1 MTSYYRKN
9 GKKGYT
15 LAEVL
20 TTVMIL
26 LILMAIAVPAI
37 FSIRRN
43 LRQKA
48 LDNKAELIYTAVQNN
63 LVKLQNN
70 GNKSEYSESR
80 ATKLPVQ
87 PLDESEQKDLYYVTA
102 IDKDN
107 TSNAAYILVTTD
119 TIDTDLYNNYWV
131 VEYDPQSASVYA
143 VFYSENKKYDYAA
156 EPEHYNSLRYKE
168 ERLNDGAW
176 VGYYGGDTVDGG
188 NTSTLAPEITIK
200 NEEKLVASISCMRPD
215 SKPLSF
221 EVTMQDTNGK
231 KLVLKY
237 SPNADGSGFKH
248 EMDDIH
254 LSSSPELDDNE
265 SGSIVGKKYSL
276 DITLD
281 DLTWSE
287 QNGNKVQLGRF
298 KNLYSTGAK
307 LLKDP
312 SKQLTPGTPLT
323 ITVKV
328 ISESPKING
337 RTATVKT
344 NSLFEDSST
353 ETQAVITYGRHLQNL
368 DELSSGV
375 TAVTSAVIKSDIHF
389 EKQED
394 KEGTESWYS
403 CYGKNMTFVPITNS
417 KLTSLQGKYASSN
430 GTVFSTIYH
439 LTVEEQAK
447 AGLFATLPAGI
458 TVDTLWMSGT
468 RIKRASSAAD
478 GSVMT
483 DSSAG
488 AIAGTAKGAA
498 KLINCRVFLDASDV
512 EGKDESEKWIAGAAV
527 QGGLIGQTSS
537 EGTVEITQSFAATVM
552 GDENA
557 SNVGGLV
564 GNATG
569 NIKITNSYADSYL
582 YGKNVGGLIGEC
594 SGSSTTILSSY
605 IVGYLHGTDNVGGF
619 IGRAAGLTTS
629 QFEINNGYT
638 AAWLGNATRKWAV
651 SPSALGENVYFLNAG
666 DHYEGTTSQGTK
678 ISYEELSNRAEMR
691 KKLKSDAFTDSAES
705 SNPYNLKKQGLT
717 SYSYP
722 SLTGIP
728 HYGDWEANFE
738 SGSLV
743 YYEVYEG
750 GSYGFFGANVS
761 TTLADDKDNKT
772 IVGDGY
778 GIVYLEE
785 KKPDSPFEI
794 RNQNGVDEEGK
805 PIMEIITIDPTSTE
819 TTTYKVEAQDDNG
832 VTSTYVIYP
841 LPAQVVNEKAISE
854 TFYQKMIV
862 SGAVAEGAAVDTG
875 NTRAATDSTDNTDDS
890 ATGTVFYY
898 NPHFAKAVATDD
910 VAPATPGEI
919 YIRTA
924 RQLYDLSQY
933 YTDYRQTT
941 LKSKFV
947 QELNINYKDY
957 DWSYANRENSV
968 SVQSP
973 VGENDSSKSF
983 AAFYDGRYHEIRGIS
998 FETDGTAVGF
1008 IGVNAGTAQNV
1019 FLVWD
1024 YDMTAS
1030 AENPYVRY
1038 TGDIENNKTVYMG
1051 ALAGINSGRIRNCA
1065 VCGYELDGN
1074 QKVYVQRNGTLYL
1087 GGFVGSNKGTI
1098 ANCEADN
1105 PGVNANVLYGN
1116 AYLGGFAGEN
1126 AGTIRESYALG
1137 KVMVEYAKG
1146 ANAVISGFT
1155 ARNTGALR
1163 SDYCAVALTAAGTT
1177 KSYGFS
1183 PKGGKIDGNCYY
1195 LNGGTFQYDQ
1205 NTYAFDNLN
1214 GAGSSLTYKEMS
1226 KMSAQSITT
1235 RCHSATSTAEDA
1247 EYPFVAVVAKNS
1259 AGESVHYGN
1268 WQNPVNLGAIG
1279 VLYWELEQGGSN
1291 DGYHFSYIGFKEASE
1306 DTNSTLNQ
1314 ISGSTLCT
1322 QHDDGGIVTQ
1332 YGYGYY
1338 YLESDTA
1345 TEEPVWD
1352 SNSCENFQTGEK
1364 NKDASDALTERLD
1377 GFKVVAYTTAPAVDT
1392 TAQSTGNLMKMTAK
1406 NRNANGVWYFVY
1418 KENTYTFT
1426 INPFFANAM
1435 QYGSENAT
1443 AVASQSLTILEDGAE
1458 VTDFQSYPMPG
1469 AEGKKYEI
1477 RSDDQLQY
1485 MNWNYNTGDAVTTLD
1500 GFNYTT
1506 NVDAYSYLGYMYTGE
1521 KSTADTVTGGYYK
1534 WTGENSPSEN
1544 LLQYYGTGYNSWC
1557 DAYYSYSSRS
1567 NYWTFVIDPTGE
1579 EYIVRELYSY
1589 ECNNHYYKEK
1599 HYKYNEK
1606 PRVGYWKWVGN
1617 GQPAN
1622 SKWVDF
1628 TTESK
1633 TSYVGNGTYKE
1644 NVSYCWQQ
1652 THDVDAAMVNGQNT
1666 FTQIG
1671 SLFDEN
1677 GYDVSTEEAIAFIAY
1692 FSGSYDGNTYSIKNI
1707 EINSQNTVVGLFG
1720 SIIGA
1725 KVQNVILYSENGN
1738 YIQRSAESRRSWY
1751 ALGGLCG
1758 LAAVGKDNSADET
1771 TISNCTVSGYIIKD
1785 NSTRGS
1791 YGDGNVG
1798 GMFGMSTLNLEK
1810 CSAVNTIE
1818 LNENFDSRKGDGVS
1832 VRTGGLVGSMRG
1844 TITDCY
1850 TGGEIKLTKLCR
1862 DNAKKKLFLGGLTGG
1877 IYIKNKGNLLE
1888 LLGNDILGIAGYT
1901 EDDTIKKQ
1909 NNYNGYNNTQKCGNA
1924 TTVIKNCYT
1933 YIKMPGEKADLDQI
1947 TSIEPIGS
1955 NGETPFENGRNY
1967 HVRIQ
1972 ITNCYYYGNNIPK
1985 QNQKHFYINTFSK
1998 ANGWENSDWTN
2009 IDDTA
2014 VSIDWEQL
2022 AGTKEI
2028 TNPYTTKTGS
2038 LLELLTDAGGKFS
2051 TVTVKENNQTVTG
2064 KYSFP
2069 GNRTDLEG
2077 EDYPFPTVLTQQS
2090 GGASVNVHY
2099 GEWPL
2104 EGISWKES
2112 RATMDIFEDMDLEND
2127 ATRGQALKTF
2137 VLQDSTTKVLNENTP
2152 FESFQFTYGSGS
2164 KDTDTAT
2171 FSDENTQ
2178 EVFSDGTDDSYD
2190 DSFSDGSEGTTSM
2203 TAADT
2208 DGESD
2213 DGIQLLDESELIAKV
2228 VNMQYDSKSG
2238 NYIATV
2244 KALKTG
2250 TTVITATVTGKE
2262 NQVYTAS
2269 FTVTVTADLTVYT
2282 KPTAVKQGVDSSTEV
2297 TLYAVPTALTT
2308 STNQVSFVGNS
2319 EDAAAFSSGE
2329 DAAEEDSVELDA
2341 YTDETETFTADDNT
2355 YVDMISDNDN
2365 ETAVYASDLENPSKN
2380 FASMM
2385 DWSIESDLPGALEW
2399 TEVDSDGVFS
2409 VTSYAIGS
2417 ATLTITGTYTYE
2429 NIEYTSTT
2437 WLDINTTKDS
2447 GVHWR
2452 ETPERTVTLSQVAYA
2467 TGTSITPKEVTFYL
2481 DDKNNY
2487 LTKDAAKDQL
2497 KITCE
2502 LNGTVQQSGT
2512 GENSMGVESADT
2524 AKIAEITKIES
2535 TESGYAVTVKC
2546 KNSGNVKITAS
2557 AVGTDGTAYTA
2568 ELELIIVVNSASGTQ
2583 TVDGTDPVDSDL
2595 PDSGFASDMT
2605 SDTDSGFADD
2615 DQQND
2620 YVDIIPNED
2629 NTDFSDDEGSWE
2641 SGDSGF

>member
-1 MTSYYRKN
+1 MTSYYKKN

-70 GNKSEYSESR
+70 GNKSEYSESQ

-221 EVTMQDTNGK
+221 EVTMQDTQGK
-231 KLVLKY
+231 KLVLRY
-237 SPNADGSGFKH
+237 SPDAAGTGFRHEAD
-248 EMDDIH
+248 DLH
-254 LSSSPELDDNE
+254 LSASSSLDSGYE
-265 SGSIVGKKYSL
+265 SGTIVGKKYSL

-281 DLTWSE
+281 DLTWSKDE
-287 QNGNKVQLGRF
+287 KGNQVQPWRF
-298 KNLYSTGAK
+298 KNLYSTGAM
-307 LLKDP
+307 LLKD
-312 SKQLTPGTPLT
+312 SGKQLTPGTPLT

-605 IVGYLHGTDNVGGF
+605 TVGYLHGTDNVGGF

-678 ISYEELSNRAEMR
+678 ISYEELSNRSEMR

-743 YYEVYEG
+743 YYEVYKD

-794 RNQNGVDEEGK
+794 RNQNGVDEEGD

-819 TTTYKVEAQDDNG
+819 TTTYTVEAQDDNG

-841 LPAQVVNEKAISE
+841 LPALVVNEKAITE

-862 SGAVAEGAAVDTG
+862 SGAVAEGAAIDTG

-898 NPHFAKAVATDD
+898 NPHFAKAVVTDD

-947 QELNINYKDY
+947 QELNINYKAY
-957 DWSYANRENSV
+957 DWNYANRENSV

-973 VGENDSSKSF
+973 VGKNDSSKSF

-1008 IGVNAGTAQNV
+1008 IGVNAGTVQNV

-1024 YDMTAS
+1024 YDMAAS

-1392 TAQSTGNLMKMTAK
+1392 TAQSTGNLMKMTAQD
-1406 NRNANGVWYFVY
+1406 RTANGEWSFSY
-1418 KENTYTFT
+1418 KGNKYTFT

-1435 QYGSENAT
+1435 QYGTENEN
-1443 AVASQSLTILEDGAE
+1443 AVASQSLTILDDGVD

-1469 AEGKKYEI
+1469 TEGKEYEI
-1477 RSDDQLQY
+1477 RSDDQLEY
-1485 MNWNYNTGDAVTTLD
+1485 MNWNYSTGDAVTTLD
-1500 GFNYTT
+1500 GSNY
-1506 NVDAYSYLGYMYTGE
+1506 NKSGIVEAYTYLGYMYHGLE
-1521 KSTADTVTGGYYK
+1521 KAETYYK
-1534 WTGENSPSEN
+1534 WTEDDSPDVQ
-1544 LLQYYGTGYNSWC
+1544 QYESSQTDGNYVTSRKTNESYWEFVESSSGKMYKVPEWK
-1557 DAYYSYSSRS
+1557 DASYYYWGWYVSRWQVT
-1567 NYWTFVIDPTGE
+1567 YTT
-1579 EYIVRELYSY
+1579 
-1589 ECNNHYYKEK
+1589 KT
-1599 HYKYNEK
+1599 
-1606 PRVGYWKWVGN
+1606 GYWKWVGVDATPKDRN
-1617 GQPAN
+1617 GN
-1622 SKWVDF
+1622 NLDSSYYTKVDPE
-1628 TTESK
+1628 TR
-1633 TSYVGNGTYKE
+1633 YQ
-1644 NVSYCWQQ
+1644 WRQ
-1652 THDVDAAMVNGQNT
+1652 THDVDADMIPVSQGGDKL

-1671 SLFDEN
+1671 SLYDETCTSDDEN
-1677 GYDVSTEEAIAFIAY
+1677 AQPVIYMSY
-1692 FSGSYDGNTYSIKNI
+1692 FNGAYDGNSYSIKNV
-1707 EINSQNTVVGLFG
+1707 EIASQSMVIGLFG
-1720 SIIGA
+1720 NIVGA
-1725 KVQNVILYSENGN
+1725 KVQNIILYSDKEN
-1738 YIQRSAESRRSWY
+1738 YIQRIADSPKSWY
-1751 ALGGLCG
+1751 ALGGLAG
-1758 LAAVGKDNSADET
+1758 IAAVGKGNSPEDT
-1771 TISNCTVSGYIIKD
+1771 MITNCTVSGYVIQD
-1785 NSTRGS
+1785 NSEKSARG
-1791 YGDGNVG
+1791 DADVG
-1798 GMFGMSTLNLEK
+1798 GMFGMSTINLK
-1810 CSAVNTIE
+1810 GCSAVNKIE
-1818 LNENFDSRKGDGVS
+1818 INTKFAGNKYDGVS
-1832 VRTGGLVGSMRG
+1832 VRIGGLVGSMRG
-1844 TITDCY
+1844 KITNCY
-1850 TGGEIKLTKLCR
+1850 TGGEIYCTERCLEDASVQGTVSWMP
-1862 DNAKKKLFLGGLTGG
+1862 GGWGSKGSKIFMGGITGG
-1877 IYIKNKGNLLE
+1877 VYIKNGGDLLK
-1888 LLGNDILGIAGYT
+1888 LLGNSIQGV
-1901 EDDTIKKQ
+1901 DDNRCQ
-1909 NNYNGYNNTQKCGNA
+1909 SDDCSVAA
-1924 TTVIKNCYT
+1924 TTIKNCYT
-1933 YIKMPGEKADLDQI
+1933 YIKMPNPTKGGAGYVDNAEYIKSVQ
-1947 TSIEPIGS
+1947 PIGS
-1955 NGETPFENGRNY
+1955 NGETPFESSNNY
-1967 HVRIQ
+1967 HVKIEIQ
-1972 ITNCYYYGNNIPK
+1972 NCYYYGDNIPQTK
-1985 QNQKHFYINTFSK
+1985 NFTRNAAGAIGK
-1998 ANGWENSDWTN
+1998 DCTN

-2028 TNPYTTKTGS
+2028 TNLYTGKTGS
-2038 LLELLTDAGGKFS
+2038 LLELLTGAGGNFS

-2190 DSFSDGSEGTTSM
+2190 DSFSDGSEGTASM

-2228 VNMQYDSKSG
+2228 INMQYDSNSG

-2282 KPTAVKQGVDSSTEV
+2282 KPTAVKQVVDSSTEV

-2319 EDAAAFSSGE
+2319 EDAATFSSGE

-2380 FASMM
+2380 FVSMM
-2385 DWSIESDLPGALEW
+2385 NWSIESDVPGALEW
-2399 TEVDSDGVFS
+2399 TEVDTNGVFS

-2417 ATLTITGTYTYE
+2417 STLTITGTYTYE

-2437 WLDINTTKDS
+2437 WLDINTIKDS
-2447 GVHWR
+2447 GIHWR
-2452 ETPERTVTLSQVAYA
+2452 ETPERAVKLQPQA
-2467 TGTSITPKEVTFYL
+2467 TGPKAETVIFYL
-2481 DDKNNY
+2481 DDDNNY
-2487 LTKDAAKDQL
+2487 LTYNEDKDQL

-2502 LNGTVQQSGT
+2502 TDAGATT
-2512 GENSMGVESADT
+2512 DT
-2524 AKIAEITKIES
+2524 SKIAKIDKIES
-2535 TESGYAVTVKC
+2535 TEKGYAVTVTC
-2546 KNSGNVKITAS
+2546 KNSGKVIIKAS
-2557 AVGTDGTAYTA
+2557 VVGKDGTSYTA
-2568 ELELIIVVNSASGTQ
+2568 ELELTIEIDGLSGTQ
-2583 TVDGTDPVDSDL
+2583 TADGTDPVDSDL
-2595 PDSGFASDMT
+2595 TDSGFASDMT
-2605 SDTDSGFADD
+2605 SDADSGFADD

-2629 NTDFSDDEGSWE
+2629 SADFSDDDGSWE

>member
-1 MTSYYRKN
+1 MTSYYKKN
-9 GKKGYT
+9 RKKGYT

-119 TIDTDLYNNYWV
+119 TIDTDLYNNYWI

-156 EPEHYNSLRYKE
+156 EPERYNSLRYKE

-221 EVTMQDTNGK
+221 EVTMQDTQGK
-231 KLVLKY
+231 KLVLRY
-237 SPNADGSGFKH
+237 SPDAAGTGFRHEAD
-248 EMDDIH
+248 DLH
-254 LSSSPELDDNE
+254 LSASSSLDSGYE
-265 SGSIVGKKYSL
+265 SGTIVGKKYSL

-281 DLTWSE
+281 DLTWAKDE
-287 QNGNKVQLGRF
+287 KGNQVQPWRF
-298 KNLYSTGAK
+298 KNLYSTGAMF
-307 LLKDP
+307 LKD
-312 SKQLTPGTPLT
+312 SGKQLTPGTPLT
-323 ITVKV
+323 IIVKV
-328 ISESPKING
+328 ISESSKING

-447 AGLFATLPAGI
+447 AGLFAALPAGI

-478 GSVMT
+478 GSVMA

-488 AIAGTAKGAA
+488 AVAGTANGAA

-537 EGTVEITQSFAATVM
+537 TGMVEIDQSFAATVM

-564 GNATG
+564 GNVKG

-605 IVGYLHGTDNVGGF
+605 TVGYLHGTDNVGGF
-619 IGRAAGLTTS
+619 IGRAEGITS
-629 QFEINNGYT
+629 QFDINNGYT
-638 AAWLGNATRKWAV
+638 AAWLGNAAKKWAV
-651 SPSALGENVYFLNAG
+651 SPSALGENVYFLNAENY
-666 DHYEGTTSQGTK
+666 YEGTTSQGTK
-678 ISYEELSNRAEMR
+678 ISYEELSKRSEMR
-691 KKLKSDAFTDSAES
+691 EKLKSDAFTDSAES

-785 KKPDSPFEI
+785 KKPDSSFEI
-794 RNQNGVDEEGK
+794 RNQNGVDEDGN
-805 PIMEIITIDPTSTE
+805 PIMEIITIDPTSTA
-819 TTTYKVEAQDDNG
+819 TTTYTVEAQDDNG

-841 LPAQVVNEKAISE
+841 LPALVVNEKAITE

-862 SGAVAEGAAVDTG
+862 SGAVAEGAAIDTE

-898 NPHFAKAVATDD
+898 NPHFAKAVVTDD

-957 DWSYANRENSV
+957 YWSYANRENSV

-998 FETDGTAVGF
+998 FETGGTAVGF
-1008 IGVNAGTAQNV
+1008 IGENAGTVQNV

-1024 YDMTAS
+1024 YDMAAS
-1030 AENPYVRY
+1030 AENPYVKY

-1051 ALAGINSGRIRNCA
+1051 VLAGINSGKIRNCA

-1098 ANCEADN
+1098 ANCEVDTS
-1105 PGVNANVLYGN
+1105 GVNANVLYGN

-1177 KSYGFS
+1177 KSYGFA

-1226 KMSAQSITT
+1226 EMSAQSITT
-1235 RCHSATSTAEDA
+1235 RCHSATSTSEDA
-1247 EYPFVAVVAKNS
+1247 EYPFVAVVEKNS

-1322 QHDDGGIVTQ
+1322 QHDDGGIITQ

-1364 NKDASDALTERLD
+1364 NKDASDALSERLD
-1377 GFKVVAYTTAPAVDT
+1377 GFKVVAYTTAPAVGT
-1392 TAQSTGNLMKMTAK
+1392 TAQSTGNLMKMTAQ
-1406 NRNANGVWYFVY
+1406 NRTANGEWSFSY
-1418 KENTYTFT
+1418 KRNKYTFT

-1435 QYGSENAT
+1435 QYGTENENAVT
-1443 AVASQSLTILEDGAE
+1443 SQSLTILDDGVD

-1469 AEGKKYEI
+1469 TEGKEYEI
-1477 RSDDQLQY
+1477 RSDDQLEY
-1485 MNWNYNTGDAVTTLD
+1485 MNWNYSTRDAVTTLD
-1500 GFNYTT
+1500 GSNY
-1506 NVDAYSYLGYMYTGE
+1506 NKSGIVEAYTYLGYMYHGLE
-1521 KSTADTVTGGYYK
+1521 KAETYYK
-1534 WTGENSPSEN
+1534 WTEDDSPDVQ
-1544 LLQYYGTGYNSWC
+1544 QYESSPTDGNYVTSRKTNESYWEFVESSSGKMYKVPEWK
-1557 DAYYSYSSRS
+1557 DASYY
-1567 NYWTFVIDPTGE
+1567 TKVDPETR
-1579 EYIVRELYSY
+1579 YQWR
-1589 ECNNHYYKEK
+1589 
-1599 HYKYNEK
+1599 
-1606 PRVGYWKWVGN
+1606 
-1617 GQPAN
+1617 
-1622 SKWVDF
+1622 
-1628 TTESK
+1628 
-1633 TSYVGNGTYKE
+1633 
-1644 NVSYCWQQ
+1644 Q
-1652 THDVDAAMVNGQNT
+1652 THDVDADMIPVSKGGDKL

-1671 SLFDEN
+1671 SLYDETCTSDDEN
-1677 GYDVSTEEAIAFIAY
+1677 AQPVIYMSY
-1692 FSGSYDGNTYSIKNI
+1692 FNGAYDGNSYSIKNV
-1707 EINSQNTVVGLFG
+1707 EIASQSMVIGLFG
-1720 SIIGA
+1720 NIVGA
-1725 KVQNVILYSENGN
+1725 KVQNIILYSDKEN
-1738 YIQRSAESRRSWY
+1738 YIQRIANSPKSWY
-1751 ALGGLCG
+1751 ALGGLAG
-1758 LAAVGKDNSADET
+1758 IAAVGKGNSPEDT
-1771 TISNCTVSGYIIKD
+1771 MITNCTVSGYVIQD
-1785 NSTRGS
+1785 NSEKSARG
-1791 YGDGNVG
+1791 DADVG
-1798 GMFGMSTLNLEK
+1798 GMFGMSTINLK
-1810 CSAVNTIE
+1810 GCSAVNKIE
-1818 LNENFDSRKGDGVS
+1818 INTKFAGNKYDGVS

-1844 TITDCY
+1844 EITNCY
-1850 TGGEIKLTKLCR
+1850 TGGEIYCTARCLEDATSTGYIWWM
-1862 DNAKKKLFLGGLTGG
+1862 GGNGSNGSKIFMGGITGG
-1877 IYIKNKGNLLE
+1877 VYIKNNGDLLK
-1888 LLGNDILGIAGYT
+1888 LLGDSIQGVDKNRCQSDECSVA
-1901 EDDTIKKQ
+1901 
-1909 NNYNGYNNTQKCGNA
+1909 A
-1924 TTVIKNCYT
+1924 TTIKNCYT
-1933 YIKMPGEKADLDQI
+1933 YIKMPNTEVGGVGYVKNAEYIKSVQ
-1947 TSIEPIGS
+1947 PIGS
-1955 NGETPFENGRNY
+1955 NGETPFENDNNF
-1967 HVRIQ
+1967 HVRIV
-1972 ITNCYYYGNNIPK
+1972 IENCYYYGDNIPNIK
-1985 QNQKHFYINTFSK
+1985 NFTRNDAGASGKNC
-1998 ANGWENSDWTN
+1998 TN

-2014 VSIDWEQL
+2014 VSIDWDQL
-2022 AGTKEI
+2022 AGERNI
-2028 TNPYTTKTGS
+2028 ENQYTGKSGS
-2038 LLELLTDAGGKFS
+2038 LLDLLTTAGGKFS
-2051 TVTVKENNQTVTG
+2051 TVTVEENNQTVTG

-2104 EGISWKES
+2104 KGISWKES

-2137 VLQDSTTKVLNENTP
+2137 VLQDSTTKVLNENTT

-2164 KDTDTAT
+2164 KDTDTAA
-2171 FSDENTQ
+2171 FSDENAQ

-2190 DSFSDGSEGTTSM
+2190 NSFSDGSEGTASM

-2208 DGESD
+2208 GAGSD

-2228 VNMQYDSKSG
+2228 VNMQYDSNSG

-2282 KPTAVKQGVDSSTEV
+2282 KPTAVKQVVDSSTEV

-2319 EDAAAFSSGE
+2319 EDAAAFSSGD

-2341 YTDETETFTADDNT
+2341 YTDETETFTAGDNT

-2385 DWSIESDLPGALEW
+2385 NWSIESDMPGALEW
-2399 TEVDSDGVFS
+2399 TEVDTNGVFS

-2447 GVHWR
+2447 GIHWR
-2452 ETPERTVTLSQVAYA
+2452 ETPERRVKLQPQA
-2467 TGTSITPKEVTFYL
+2467 TGPVPATVIFYL
-2481 DDKNNY
+2481 DDDNDY
-2487 LTKDAAKDQL
+2487 LTHNQDTDQL
-2497 KITCE
+2497 VITCE
-2502 LNGTVQQSGT
+2502 AAVGAAT
-2512 GENSMGVESADT
+2512 DT
-2524 AKIAEITKIES
+2524 SNIAEISNIALSENGK
-2535 TESGYAVTVKC
+2535 GYAITIKC
-2546 KNSGNVKITAS
+2546 KNSGTVKIKAS
-2557 AVGTDGTAYTA
+2557 AVGKDGTPYTA
-2568 ELELIIVVNSASGTQ
+2568 EFELTIEIDGSSGTQ
-2583 TVDGTDPVDSDL
+2583 TVDGTDSVDSDL
-2595 PDSGFASDMT
+2595 TDSGFASDMT
-2605 SDTDSGFADD
+2605 SEPDSGFADD

-2629 NTDFSDDEGSWE
+2629 STDFSDDDGSWE
-2641 SGDSGF
+2641 SGESGF